1 MADHALLLQ
10 ALRSFAVTMGGS
22 YDLTEMCYELSDR
35 AAEAVGADG
44 AGVSVVDASGIL
56 KFVTAS
62 NDLIV
67 QMEEIQEKA
76 QQGPCVAAFSSQE
89 PVAVTGMGEIQEWPD
104 YAEVAERLGISAV
117 VGFPLSYNDHRLGAV
132 NVYSL
137 ELRRWSAE
145 DLDVLGVFADMA
157 TAYLVR
163 TSELAEARQ
172 LSQQLQGALD
182 SRVIVEQA
190 KGLLAGE
197 LGISVDEAFDRLR
210 SHSRSNN
217 RRLTDVAHE
226 VVHEAFRIS

>member
-22 YDLTEMCYELSDR
+22 YDMTEMCYELSDR
-35 AAEAVGADG
+35 TADAVGADG
-44 AGVSVVDASGIL
+44 AGVSVVDASGYL

-67 QMEEIQEKA
+67 QMEEVQEKA
-76 QQGPCVAAFSSQE
+76 QEGPCVIAFESQE
-89 PVAVTGMGEIQEWPD
+89 PVTIADLGQVDRWAD
-104 YAEVAERLGISAV
+104 YSEVAERLGINAV
-117 VGFPLSYNDHRLGAV
+117 VGFPLSYNDHRLGAM

-137 ELRRWSAE
+137 EPRRWTDD
-145 DLDVLGVFADMA
+145 DLDVLAVFADMA

-172 LSQQLQGALD
+172 LSEQLQGALD

-190 KGLLAGE
+190 KGILAGE